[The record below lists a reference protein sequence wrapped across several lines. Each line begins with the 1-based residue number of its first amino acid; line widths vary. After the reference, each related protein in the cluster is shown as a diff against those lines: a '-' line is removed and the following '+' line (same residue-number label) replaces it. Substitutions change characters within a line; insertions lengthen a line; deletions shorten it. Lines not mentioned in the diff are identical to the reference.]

1 MTSALPVNWTCLS
14 GPQCSVYVGRTSQ
27 SPFQRDSEGD
37 VKAFESLGGR
47 VVKLGSGQV

>member
-1 MTSALPVNWTCLS
+1 MTSVLPVNWTCLS